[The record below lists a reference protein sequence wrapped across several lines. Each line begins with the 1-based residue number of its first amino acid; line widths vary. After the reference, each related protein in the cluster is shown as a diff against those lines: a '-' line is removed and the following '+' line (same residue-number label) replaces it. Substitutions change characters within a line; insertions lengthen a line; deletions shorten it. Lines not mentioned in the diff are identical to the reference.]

1 MFSGHGIRVPW
12 TPGFYLAS
20 LILSL
25 VAIRAEDALTHY
37 HLYKDEALQKEQV
50 CIQRLFYDNVIAI
63 NSLLLLCMFSLKK
76 KLLKKIS
83 AVISHNYLFI
93 YTFTEHQ
100 HTD

>member
-20 LILSL
+20 LVLSL

-50 CIQRLFYDNVIAI
+50 RIHIYIYFFCNNVIAI
-63 NSLLLLCMFSLKK
+63 NFVCLLFYQRDFQ
-76 KLLKKIS
+76 KIS
-83 AVISHNYLFI
+83 ADDN
-93 YTFTEHQ
+93 
-100 HTD
+100 